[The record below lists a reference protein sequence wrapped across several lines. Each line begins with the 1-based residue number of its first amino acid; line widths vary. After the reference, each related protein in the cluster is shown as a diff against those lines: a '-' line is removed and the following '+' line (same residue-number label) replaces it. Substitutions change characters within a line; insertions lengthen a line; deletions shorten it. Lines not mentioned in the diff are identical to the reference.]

1 MTLRDTWHD
10 AADAWAEFASS
21 PDHDFLFW
29 AFHRQAFLDLLPA
42 PERLTV
48 DLGTGEG
55 RMTAAMVEA
64 GHDVVGLDVSPAMA
78 KMAAERPELG
88 RVVVADASRA
98 PFPDGVADLVV
109 SFTALQDMDDFEQ
122 AIAEAARLLVVGGRF
137 CIALPHPVRSVGRF
151 ESKEPVSPFV
161 VGGSYYE
168 RQPWPWSHSHSGMTV
183 SIPSEHRPL
192 QDYAGALEDAGLV
205 IESLREPAPDAEV
218 VASRPSLLRWT
229 RLPCFL
235 HIRALKRLP

>member
-1 MTLRDTWHD
+1 VSLRDTWHD
-10 AADAWAEFASS
+10 AAGAWAEFASS

-29 AFHRQAFLDLLPA
+29 AFHRQAFLDLLPR

-78 KMAAERPELG
+78 AMAAQRPEL
-88 RVVVADASRA
+88 RRMVVGDASRA

-109 SFTALQDMDDFEQ
+109 SFTALQDMDDFER

-137 CIALPHPVRSVGRF
+137 CIALPHPVRTVGRF
-151 ESKEPVSPFV
+151 ESKDPASPFV
-161 VGGSYYE
+161 IAGSYYE
-168 RQPWPWSHSHSGMTV
+168 RQRWPWSHSHSGMTV
-183 SIPSEHRPL
+183 AIPSEHRAL
-192 QDYAGALEDAGLV
+192 QDYAQALEDAGLV
-205 IESLREPAPDAEV
+205 IETLREPAPDPEV